1 MQVQG
6 QDSGVFF
13 RQNDSNL
20 FVGFTREP
28 DDAMLDA
35 MALLLERRGASLG
48 RLFVDV
54 RRLATVGEQTVAG
67 VRRILSGSPVP
78 ASRVFFK
85 GEQGFALAQNGNK
98 VIVYRKPEGSAS
110 GNGRQSLA
118 ARRRSERQA
127 AGQGAAEGHVCT
139 CKGGCRDG
147 GPCCG
152 RCHGHAH
159 EHEQNHAHGHLSGHG
174 GQGATSA

>member
-1 MQVQG
+1 MQAQG
-6 QDSGVFF
+6 QDSGVFY

-28 DDAMLDA
+28 DDAMLGA
-35 MALLLERRGASLG
+35 MALLLERRGASIG

-54 RRLATVGEQTVAG
+54 RRLVAVGEQTVAG

-98 VIVYRKPEGSAS
+98 VIVYRKPEASAL
-110 GNGRQSLA
+110 GGGRQSLA

-152 RCHGHAH
+152 RCHGHDHAH
-159 EHEQNHAHGHLSGHG
+159 EHAHDRAAGHG
-174 GQGATSA
+174 GQGTAGA

>member
-1 MQVQG
+1 MQAQG
-6 QDSGVFF
+6 QDSGVFY

-28 DDAMLDA
+28 DEAMFKA
-35 MALLLERRGASLG
+35 MALLLERRGPSLG

-54 RRLATVGEQTVAG
+54 RGLPQVGEQTAAG
-67 VRRILSGSPVP
+67 FRHILSGSPVP

-98 VIVYRKPEGSAS
+98 VIVYRKPDASAP
-110 GNGRQSLA
+110 GRQSLA
-118 ARRRSERQA
+118 SRRRQQRQSA
-127 AGQGAAEGHVCT
+127 DSSAEGHVCT

-152 RCHGHAH
+152 RCHGHHGADAH
-159 EHEQNHAHGHLSGHG
+159 SKAK
-174 GQGATSA
+174 A